1 MSVKDFV
8 LGLQIDRDRICDI
21 NHKAK
26 YVNVGDFAHEKAPA
40 LRLHAPLSPQ
50 EGDRTAAQRHAK
62 ADYQST
68 AGHPGC

>member
-1 MSVKDFV
+1 M
-8 LGLQIDRDRICDI
+8 QIDRDRKYDI

-26 YVNVGDFAHEKAPA
+26 YVNVADFVHEKAPV

-68 AGHPGC
+68 AGHRGC